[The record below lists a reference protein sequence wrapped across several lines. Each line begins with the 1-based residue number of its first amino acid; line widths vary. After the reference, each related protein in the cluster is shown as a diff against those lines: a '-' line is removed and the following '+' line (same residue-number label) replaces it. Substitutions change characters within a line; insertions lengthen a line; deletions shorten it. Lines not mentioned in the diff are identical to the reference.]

1 MREYSKCDWVEFFQ
15 TNSRPLTGERS
26 NSKDAL
32 QDLGGSV
39 LSLTPSPKKHKA
51 HPTPC
56 KNISKPVPDC
66 SEKPGHGGGKRAS
79 ERRRGAACETRDHAR
94 RPLTVMNGALI
105 QAELRREIS
114 RRRKLET
121 GTRQRGMATLITCT
135 LEVGA
140 ITRGLRR
147 GRRRDRGAARAR
159 RRERGAER
167 ARERWRNREDN
178 AHGEP

>member
-1 MREYSKCDWVEFFQ
+1 MRLGGIFSNQFQASDWRAEQ
-15 TNSRPLTGERS
+15 QPRCSARSGRIRPLCNTFS
-26 NSKDAL
+26 
-32 QDLGGSV
+32 Q
-39 LSLTPSPKKHKA
+39 KHKA

-56 KNISKPVPDC
+56 KNILKPVPDC

-121 GTRQRGMATLITCT
+121 GTRQRGMATLITRT

-147 GRRRDRGAARAR
+147 ERRRDRGAARAR